1 MNIAICRKIIPN
13 LPTFKHYNITYAL
26 GQCTKVQ
33 RTLIYPTSALYLCHL
48 SSLKDIALF
57 RTHRSVYLTSY
68 CILPKYIYIHNIEH
82 LKKYNFCGSGIYVK
96 TIICTCTLFHFYP
109 IVFSLMV
116 SEKTTLKV
124 FPLYFNYV
132 VPRVLYDRVLKTK
145 IQYPIIQYSSG
156 TI

>member
-1 MNIAICRKIIPN
+1 MNIAICRKIISN
-13 LPTFKHYNITYAL
+13 LLTFKHYSITYAL
-26 GQCTKVQ
+26 VGQCTKVQ

-82 LKKYNFCGSGIYVK
+82 LKIQFLWIWLLCENNHSHMHSF
-96 TIICTCTLFHFYP
+96 P
-109 IVFSLMV
+109 ILSHCIFSLMV

-145 IQYPIIQYSSG
+145 INFEIIPPF
-156 TI
+156 